1 MSPPARAVAHSF
13 CSTAVVLALHVSAT
27 EAAPSLNFLPWSN
40 FLADK
45 DWRGRGGALWPLL
58 QMQQH
63 PAPAV
68 GATYVGTMSM
78 PILGK
83 QTFMIRVLTRSH
95 AQITLVGALN
105 LDEPAKYAMSS
116 DGSGVLEIEFSPP
129 TLALLWRYRTRIRSV
144 KYSRSDDSCRL
155 VIQPGWSWIPAFHV
169 RLSREQ
175 VAK

>member
-1 MSPPARAVAHSF
+1 MI
-13 CSTAVVLALHVSAT
+13 AVVLALHVSAT

-40 FLADK
+40 F
-45 DWRGRGGALWPLL
+45 RGRGGSLWPLL
-58 QMQQH
+58 QMEQH

-78 PILGK
+78 PILGR

-116 DGSGVLEIEFSPP
+116 DGSGVLEIEYSPP
-129 TLALLWRYRTRIRSV
+129 AAMEV
-144 KYSRSDDSCRL
+144 
-155 VIQPGWSWIPAFHV
+155 
-169 RLSREQ
+169 
-175 VAK
+175 